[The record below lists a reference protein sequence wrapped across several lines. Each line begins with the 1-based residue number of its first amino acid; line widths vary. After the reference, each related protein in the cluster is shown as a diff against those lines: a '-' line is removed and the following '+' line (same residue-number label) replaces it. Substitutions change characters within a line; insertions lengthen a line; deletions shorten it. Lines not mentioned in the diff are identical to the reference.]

1 MAEIG
6 WVRLH
11 RKIRECTIWDNETP
25 FDMRSAWM
33 DLVMMVNYED
43 TKTIFDGKV
52 VMLKAG
58 QRITSIRKL
67 SERWHWGKDKTKR
80 FLDLLEAE
88 KMIIKESN
96 SRRTLITLVNYSNY
110 QSQCDTD
117 KDTHEDTDKDTDK
130 PQYKKLR
137 NKKNKNSTWTES
149 AKSND
154 IDLFYKHLEEGGY
167 Q

>member
-88 KMIIKESN
+88 KMIILES
-96 SRRTLITLVNYSNY
+96 VNNALKNPMEVT
-110 QSQCDTD
+110 QSQIT
-117 KDTHEDTDKDTDK
+117 TA
-130 PQYKKLR
+130 P
-137 NKKNKNSTWTES
+137 
-149 AKSND
+149 
-154 IDLFYKHLEEGGY
+154 
-167 Q
+167 